1 MNYGLYLSAA
11 GVLTNRYRQDV
22 FANNLANVNTH
33 GFKPLNPAIS
43 NRPPE
48 SIENPDQFGTA
59 KHLLNQLGGGV
70 LAGPQSLDF
79 TPGPIEITRNP
90 LDAALTQNDTFFVV
104 RTTNPDTGQLDTR
117 VTRDGRFNLNANG
130 QLTTQSGHLV
140 LGPGDQPITIEPGA
154 QASIDPAGRLI
165 DPAGNVLASLQV
177 VRVPEPAD
185 ALEPAAR
192 GTFAFTGPDTRQPID
207 HVNIRPGALERSGT
221 QAVPTLMKLVAAS
234 KAAMGNANM
243 IRYHD
248 TLMDRAVNTL
258 GRVA

>member
-11 GVLTNRYRQDV
+11 GALTNRYRQDV

-33 GFKPLNPAIS
+33 GFKPLSPAIS

-48 SIENPDQFGTA
+48 SIENPDRFGTA
-59 KHLLNQLGGGV
+59 QALLDKLGGGV
-70 LAGPQSLDF
+70 LAGPQSVDF
-79 TPGPIEITRNP
+79 SPGPIEITGNP
-90 LDAALTQNDTFFVV
+90 LDAALTQDDTFFVV
-104 RTTNPDTGQLDTR
+104 RTTDPATGQTDTR
-117 VTRDGRFNLNANG
+117 VTRDGRFSLNVNG

-140 LGPGDQPITIEPGA
+140 LGPGDQPITVDPA
-154 QASIDPAGRLI
+154 AKAAIDPAGRLI
-165 DPAGNVLASLQV
+165 DHDGNVLATLQV
-177 VRVPEPAD
+177 VRVPEPGE
-185 ALEPAAR
+185 ALVPAAR
-192 GTFAFTGPDTRQPID
+192 GTFAFTGPDTRQPVD
-207 HVNIRPGALERSGT
+207 YVDLRPAALERSGT

-234 KAAMGNANM
+234 KAASSNANM

>member
-11 GVLTNRYRQDV
+11 GALTNRYRQDV

-48 SIENPDQFGTA
+48 SVENPDQFGTA
-59 KHLLNQLGGGV
+59 QRLLDQLGGGV

-79 TPGPIEITRNP
+79 SPGPIEITGNP
-90 LDAALTQNDTFFVV
+90 LDAALEQADTFFVV
-104 RTTNPDTGQLDTR
+104 QTQDPGTGRVQTR
-117 VTRDGRFNLNANG
+117 LTRDGRFSLNVDG
-130 QLTTQSGHLV
+130 RLTTQSGHLV
-140 LGPGDQPITIEPGA
+140 LGPGDQPIAVDPSA
-154 QASIDPAGRLI
+154 KASIDPAGRLI
-165 DPAGNVLASLQV
+165 DHEGNELAALQV
-177 VRVPEPAD
+177 VRVPEPQA

-192 GTFAFTGPDTRQPID
+192 GTFAFTGPDTRQPVD
-207 HVNIRPGALERSGT
+207 HVDLRTGALERSGT

-234 KAAMGNANM
+234 KAAMSNANM